1 MIDSAQS
8 EEQFELEVID
18 RLAIYGWTPRPDL
31 YYKTESALLD
41 NWRAILNEQNQGRLR
56 AIALTDGEFAQ
67 LAEQIFAIKTPLQAG
82 QLLAK
87 GQLQLVR
94 DADGVEGEKLFLD
107 FFWRHDVGG
116 GRNRYE
122 IVRQIV
128 RPAIK
133 QKRKSK
139 RFDITLLISGMPV
152 IHLELKKANKN
163 VEEGFYQIKSYSEN
177 GSFTGFYGMVQVFV
191 VLNHSKKPTQ
201 TYP

>member
-94 DADGVEGEKLFLD
+94 DADGVESESC
-107 FFWRHDVGG
+107 FWISFGDMMLAVA
-116 GRNRYE
+116 
-122 IVRQIV
+122 
-128 RPAIK
+128 AIAMRLSARLSA
-133 QKRKSK
+133 QPSNKSVNPSVL
-139 RFDITLLISGMPV
+139 TSPCLSL
-152 IHLELKKANKN
+152 AC
-163 VEEGFYQIKSYSEN
+163 Q
-177 GSFTGFYGMVQVFV
+177 SFI
-191 VLNHSKKPTQ
+191 
-201 TYP
+201 